1 MKLSRR
7 TAPSHAGQCVLV
19 TGGASGL
26 GLELVKL
33 FVADAARVVV
43 ADLHAERPAS
53 VPDGVDYL
61 TLDVRDDAAWA
72 DALAWV
78 EQHWGRLDILVNNAG
93 IAVGGR
99 IDTTAERSASV
110 SRADVAAVIAASS
123 DEPATIRR
131 SVRFNTGD
139 VPIAEAVA
147 WADVVTVLAPD
158 QVQAAVDRARAALDI
173 LKDHGHPFAVSAV
186 GSAPTPRDAVICF
199 LTTGIDHLVMHDTLV
214 SKNAMHK
221 IVGPL
226 VNTYTDVATMVMA
239 NMKPA

>member
-78 EQHWGRLDILVNNAG
+78 EQHWGRLDVLVNNAG
-93 IAVGGR
+93 VM
-99 IDTTAERSASV
+99 TPPERMLTKDGHELQWGSNFLGP
-110 SRADVAAVIAASS
+110 SS
-123 DEPATIRR
+123 
-131 SVRFNTGD
+131 
-139 VPIAEAVA
+139 
-147 WADVVTVLAPD
+147 
-158 QVQAAVDRARAALDI
+158 
-173 LKDHGHPFAVSAV
+173 
-186 GSAPTPRDAVICF
+186 
-199 LTTGIDHLVMHDTLV
+199 
-214 SKNAMHK
+214 
-221 IVGPL
+221 
-226 VNTYTDVATMVMA
+226 
-239 NMKPA
+239 